1 MMRKA
6 FILIGL
12 LASLGAAAQSTLV
25 PSVSNYHLTWTT
37 LNPAF
42 SGFRDAIS
50 ASSLYRSRLYGDV
63 GPLDM
68 QLNVHSPV
76 GNSKVALGAV
86 VAYNNTPPDQN
97 LFSLMTTYAYRLY
110 LGSGRLSFGLSA
122 GLYGVNSDLSSI
134 VVRDPDDPAFPK
146 DIYRRWL
153 PNFAAGV
160 LYYTDQF
167 FVGLSVPELMAVPGP
182 GESLSANPKD
192 YRLVFSGAYLFDISR
207 NFKLKPSMIVDYSR
221 ASTSFKASINA
232 GFMDFME
239 SRVFIGAAYDYPNY
253 VIALI
258 NFQITS
264 QWLIGYAYTIG
275 TGVLQSALGGSHE
288 VVLRWELRPVIKT
301 IPDDP
306 FYF

>member
-1 MMRKA
+1 MKRKT
-6 FILIGL
+6 FILLGL
-12 LASLGAAAQSTLV
+12 LACLGAAAQNTLV

-50 ASSLYRSRLYGDV
+50 ASSLYRSRLYGDQ
-63 GPLDM
+63 GPRDM

-86 VAYNNTPPDQN
+86 VSYNNTPPDQN
-97 LFSLMTTYAYRLY
+97 FYSLMTTYAYRLY
-110 LGSGRLSFGLSA
+110 LGTGRLSFGLSA
-122 GLYGVNSDLSSI
+122 GLYGENSNYSSI
-134 VVRDPDDPAFPK
+134 VIRDPGDPAFPE
-146 DIYRRWL
+146 DIYQRWF

-160 LYYTDQF
+160 LYYTDEF
-167 FVGLSVPELMAVPGP
+167 FVGLSVPELMAIPGP

-192 YRLVFSGAYLFDISR
+192 YRLIFSGAYLFDISTQFR
-207 NFKLKPSMIVDYSR
+207 LKPSVIIDYSR
-221 ASTSFKASINA
+221 TSTSFKASLNI
-232 GFMDFME
+232 GLLD
-239 SRVFIGAAYDYPNY
+239 SRVFVGGAYDYPNY
-253 VIALI
+253 VIALL
-258 NFQITS
+258 NFQVTN

-275 TGVLQSALGGSHE
+275 TGVLQGALGGCHE